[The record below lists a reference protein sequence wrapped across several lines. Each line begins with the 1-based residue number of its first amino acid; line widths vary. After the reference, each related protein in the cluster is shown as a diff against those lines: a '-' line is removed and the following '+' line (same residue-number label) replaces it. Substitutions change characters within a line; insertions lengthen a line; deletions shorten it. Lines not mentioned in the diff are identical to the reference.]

1 LTRYKVPFECSD
13 NVVAIA
19 VHALVEQQIVG
30 WFQGAMEFGERALG
44 SRSIL
49 ADPRNATMKD
59 RINSAV
65 KYREAFRPFAP
76 SILEERAG
84 DWFEMPADVRVPY
97 MEQVYP
103 FKERARSRVP
113 AVVHADGTGRLQ
125 TVSSSDNPRY
135 HALIEAFE
143 KATGVPLVLNT
154 SFNLNGEPIVCSPS
168 DALRTFIT
176 SGMDVLVIG
185 NCVVRKR
192 DFASSR
198 KHPS

>member
-1 LTRYKVPFECSD
+1 MRFKVPFQRLKD
-13 NVVAIA
+13 VKPAVVE
-19 VHALVEQQIVG
+19 ALMAEQVVG

-44 SRSIL
+44 NRSIL
-49 ADPRNATMKD
+49 ADPRSAAMKD

-76 SILEERAG
+76 SILEERIHE
-84 DWFEMPADVRVPY
+84 WFDIPEHARVPY

-103 FKERARSRVP
+103 FKEKVRAKVP

-125 TVSSSDNPRY
+125 TVSKSDNPLY

-143 KATGVPLVLNT
+143 QATGVPLLLNT
-154 SFNLNGEPIVCSPS
+154 SFNLNGEPIVCSPV
-168 DALRTFIT
+168 DAVRTFFT

-185 NCVVRKR
+185 NCIVRKGNVGP
-192 DFASSR
+192 AG
-198 KHPS
+198 